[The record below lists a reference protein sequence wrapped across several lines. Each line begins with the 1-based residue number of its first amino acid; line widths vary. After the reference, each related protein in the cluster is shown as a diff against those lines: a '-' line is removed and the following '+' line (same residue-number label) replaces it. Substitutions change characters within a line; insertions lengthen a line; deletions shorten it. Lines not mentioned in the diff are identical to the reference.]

1 MTEPRESATDPAA
14 LETKPPEF
22 VSSAAETR
30 AKERERR
37 LQGWMPTTD
46 PESVSSAA
54 ETTASANHSKKPR
67 LLIGIAALLVI
78 AAGFTWSGMQTFG
91 NRARAQR
98 MIERAQEENLPKLW
112 KHARLELQEYLQF
125 PHKSIALFSSDG
137 DAQLLLVE
145 ALIHDESLTHEDA
158 VKEALTQ
165 LRNIPSEAPQG
176 AQARAKEGKLYLMMV
191 HKLGLA
197 ERALREAIKLNP
209 QDEESHFLLW
219 KLLELTGRADWSEE
233 IFWRV
238 YELTHP
244 DRRPVRLRQWYM
256 TQFFAPTANLMLERQ
271 MGLLGTEE
279 VPSSDNE
286 YERFDYFRKVEP
298 TWPVAHAALAKW
310 FLDETDPNFAKR
322 MLDEA
327 AEKLG
332 DKRFEDPFFVATLI
346 RCLTDLGQYD
356 EARDAFQRWP
366 TAKKGY
372 DYYKW
377 QAVLLSELDD
387 DDEQAADLFEQ
398 ALAAW
403 PGPVDWQTR
412 HRKKTCLQKLQKHQ
426 EAQKEL
432 EKAKQ
437 IEKLMEREQHAEVRD
452 ALANLGTRDCYT
464 TMVKFYTDLGMQ
476 REAQAWQDQF
486 ALVEK
491 YGEPPVQEVRPAEP
505 ANSPVVPFAP
515 ATDQPATDQPTKSV
529 AP

>member
-1 MTEPRESATDPAA
+1 MTEPLESTSDQEIGELHDHESASSQPVAGDVNAA
-14 LETKPPEF
+14 NRSRT
-22 VSSAAETR
+22 
-30 AKERERR
+30 
-37 LQGWMPTTD
+37 
-46 PESVSSAA
+46 
-54 ETTASANHSKKPR
+54 PR
-67 LLIGIAALLVI
+67 VLIVLSLLVVA
-78 AAGFTWSGMQTFG
+78 AAGILSWRGVQIFG
-91 NRARAQR
+91 NRERAQR
-98 MIERAQEENLPKLW
+98 MIQRAQEENLPKLW
-112 KHARLELQEYLQF
+112 KHARLELEEYLRF
-125 PHKSIALFSSDG
+125 PHSAFPLFSSDG

-145 ALIHDESLTHEDA
+145 TLIHDDSMTHEKA
-158 VKEALTQ
+158 VSAALTQ
-165 LRNIPSEAPQG
+165 LRNIPSTAPQG
-176 AQARAKEGKLYLMMV
+176 AQARAREGKLYLMMV
-191 HKLGLA
+191 HKLGQA
-197 ERALREAIKLNP
+197 ERSLREAIALNP
-209 QDEESHFLLW
+209 KDEESHFLLW

-238 YELTHP
+238 YDLTHP

-298 TWPVAHAALAKW
+298 DWPVAHAALAKW

-332 DKRFEDPFFVATLI
+332 DKRFEDPFFVATLV

-356 EARDAFQRWP
+356 EAREAFTRWP

-372 DYYKW
+372 DYFKW

-387 DDEQAADLFEQ
+387 DDEQAANLFEQ

-437 IEKLMEREQHAEVRD
+437 IEKLMEREQHSQVRD

-464 TMVKFYTDLGMQ
+464 VMVKFYTDLGMQ
-476 REAQAWQDQF
+476 REANAWQEQF

-491 YGEPPVQEVRPAEP
+491 YGEPPTQEIQPTEP
-505 ANSPVVPFAP
+505 AISPAVPFAP
-515 ATDQPATDQPTKSV
+515 ANQPATDKPANESE

>member
-1 MTEPRESATDPAA
+1 MNKPAEPPTDLTDTDNEQLATPADSDA
-14 LETKPPEF
+14 GGAQPTR
-22 VSSAAETR
+22 R
-30 AKERERR
+30 AKSVW
-37 LQGWMPTTD
+37 LLAGLSVLVVAAAVVTWMGLR
-46 PESVSSAA
+46 VS
-54 ETTASANHSKKPR
+54 
-67 LLIGIAALLVI
+67 
-78 AAGFTWSGMQTFG
+78 G
-91 NRARAQR
+91 NRERAQR
-98 MIERAQEENLPKLW
+98 MIQRAQEENLPKLW
-112 KHARLELQEYLQF
+112 HHARLELEDYLWF
-125 PHKSIALFSSDG
+125 FRSDG

-145 ALIHDESLTHEDA
+145 TLIHDDSMTHEDA
-158 VKEALTQ
+158 VSKALTH
-165 LRNIPSEAPQG
+165 LREISNDTPQG
-176 AQARAKEGKLYLMMV
+176 AQARATEGKLYLMMV
-191 HKLGLA
+191 HKLGQA
-197 ERALREAIKLNP
+197 EQALRQAIELNP
-209 QDEESHFLLW
+209 KDEESHFLLW
-219 KLLELTGRADWSEE
+219 KLLELTGRADWSED

-271 MGLLGTEE
+271 MGLLGEEE

-298 TWPVAHAALAKW
+298 DWPVAHAALAKW

-346 RCLTDLGQYD
+346 RCLTDLGQYE
-356 EARDAFQRWP
+356 EARQAFERWP
-366 TAKKGY
+366 ADKAGY
-372 DYYKW
+372 DYCKW

-387 DDEQAADLFEQ
+387 DDERAVDLYEQ
-398 ALAAW
+398 ALKAW

-437 IEKLMEREQHAEVRD
+437 IEKLMERSQHTIVRD
-452 ALANLGTRDCYT
+452 ALANLGTLDCNNV
-464 TMVKFYTDLGMQ
+464 MVTFYTNLGMQ
-476 REAQAWQDQF
+476 READAWKDQF

-491 YGEPPVQEVRPAEP
+491 YGEPPIQELPSREP
-505 ANSPVVPFAP
+505 PNSPAVPFAP
-515 ATDQPATDQPTKSV
+515 ASGQPTGEQ
-529 AP
+529 PPQPTTP

>member
-1 MTEPRESATDPAA
+1 MTEPPAASTDPAVV
-14 LETKPPEF
+14 ETVTHEPASP
-22 VSSAAETR
+22 ETR
-30 AKERERR
+30 
-37 LQGWMPTTD
+37 D
-46 PESVSSAA
+46 VDSV
-54 ETTASANHSKKPR
+54 NRSKNP
-67 LLIGIAALLVI
+67 LLLTGLAVLVVV
-78 AAGFTWSGMQTFG
+78 AAGFTWSGMRTYG

-98 MIERAQEENLPKLW
+98 MIARAQEENLPNLW
-112 KHARLELQEYLQF
+112 THARHELQAYLQF
-125 PHKSIALFSSDG
+125 PYNLEIRVPVPWEPQPVLMLPRVTPPLFSGDG

-158 VKEALTQ
+158 VTEALTG
-165 LRNIPSEAPQG
+165 LRKISSEAPQG

-191 HKLGLA
+191 HKLGQA
-197 ERALREAIKLNP
+197 ESSLREAIKLNP

-233 IFWRV
+233 VFWRV

-271 MGLLGTEE
+271 MGLLSPEE

-356 EARDAFQRWP
+356 EAREAFKRWP
-366 TAKKGY
+366 GSKEGY
-372 DYYKW
+372 DYFKW

-387 DDEQAADLFEQ
+387 DDEQAANLFEQ

-437 IEKLMEREQHAEVRD
+437 IEKLMEREQHSQVRD
-452 ALANLGTRDCYT
+452 ALANLGTRDCYNI
-464 TMVKFYTDLGMQ
+464 MVKFYTDLGMQ
-476 REAQAWQDQF
+476 REAKAWQEQF

-491 YGEPPVQEVRPAEP
+491 YGEPPKQEIRPAEP
-505 ANSPVVPFAP
+505 ANSPAVPFAP
-515 ATDQPATDQPTKSV
+515 TGEQPTGEQPTKSG

>member
-1 MTEPRESATDPAA
+1 MTEPRESSTNPIDV
-14 LETKPPEF
+14 ET
-22 VSSAAETR
+22 VSHDSA
-30 AKERERR
+30 
-37 LQGWMPTTD
+37 P
-46 PESVSSAA
+46 SVTAD
-54 ETTASANHSKKPR
+54 TASATPSRKP
-67 LLIGIAALLVI
+67 LLLTGLVLLVLVTG
-78 AAGFTWSGMQTFG
+78 AFSWLGMQTFG
-91 NRARAQR
+91 NRARAEK
-98 MIERAQEENLPKLW
+98 MIERAQEENLPNLW
-112 KHARLELQEYLQF
+112 KHARLELEEYLQF
-125 PHKSIALFSSDG
+125 PLFSSDG

-197 ERALREAIKLNP
+197 ESALREAIKLNP
-209 QDEESHFLLW
+209 KDEESHFLLW

-356 EARDAFQRWP
+356 EAREAFKRWP
-366 TAKKGY
+366 TAQKGY
-372 DYYKW
+372 DYFKW

-387 DDEQAADLFEQ
+387 DDEQAANLFEQ
-398 ALAAW
+398 ALASW

-437 IEKLMEREQHAEVRD
+437 IEKLMEREQHSQVRD
-452 ALANLGTRDCYT
+452 ALANLGTRDCYNI
-464 TMVKFYTDLGMQ
+464 MVKFYTDLGMQ
-476 REAQAWQDQF
+476 REAKAWQDQF

-491 YGEPPVQEVRPAEP
+491 YGEPPKQEIRPAEP
-505 ANSPVVPFAP
+505 ANSPAVPFAP
-515 ATDQPATDQPTKSV
+515 AGEQPTGEQPTGEQPTGEQPTKSG